1 MTNPKVLLVGD
12 LNEFAKGYAQ
22 VRAMRALG
30 LDVKALS
37 HTVISGADRGHPEF
51 SLGYR
56 IAHKLGYE
64 LDTVGINRR
73 LLEAA
78 REFEPDIAWIEK
90 GNMIRP
96 RTLQALKLI
105 RPGLRLAAYSDD
117 DMYLAHNRSRH
128 YTAGLRLYD
137 CVFTTKAANTESA
150 ELESLGACRVVLVD
164 KAFDPRQHHPVSLS
178 ESDRRAF
185 ACDVGFIGSYEG
197 ERGAAL
203 DFLAANGVS
212 VRVWG
217 NGWRNM
223 PASHPDLRLELEP
236 VVNTEA
242 APNYTK
248 CISATR
254 INLGF
259 LRKLNRDLH
268 SDRSVEIPA
277 CGGFMLAERT
287 TDHLRLFEEGREAA
301 YFASPD
307 ELLAKVRHYLANDDE
322 RRAIAAAG
330 LERCRTGGYD
340 LDARARRM
348 LSIVLDTPIGDEGAA

>member
-1 MTNPKVLLVGD
+1 
-12 LNEFAKGYAQ
+12 
-22 VRAMRALG
+22 
-30 LDVKALS
+30 
-37 HTVISGADRGHPEF
+37 
-51 SLGYR
+51 
-56 IAHKLGYE
+56 
-64 LDTVGINRR
+64 VGINRG
-73 LLEAA
+73 LFDAA

-96 RTLQALKLI
+96 GTLKALKKM

-117 DMYLAHNRSRH
+117 DMYLAHNRSSH
-128 YTAGLRLYD
+128 YTAGLRIYD

-150 ELESLGACRVVLVD
+150 ELVSLGARRVVLVD

-178 ESDRRAF
+178 ESDRHAYS
-185 ACDVGFIGSYEG
+185 CDVGFIGSYES

-203 DFLAANGVS
+203 NFLAANGVS

-217 NGWRNM
+217 NGWRDM
-223 PASHPDLRLELEP
+223 PAPHPNLRLELEP
-236 VVNTEA
+236 VVNTNA

-301 YFASPD
+301 YFESPD
-307 ELLAKVRHYLANDDE
+307 ELLTKVRHYLANDAE
-322 RRAIAAAG
+322 RRMIAASG
-330 LERCRTGGYD
+330 LGRCRTGGYD
-340 LDARARRM
+340 LDTRAQRM
-348 LSIVLDTPIGDEGAA
+348 LSVVLDTPAGDEGAA